1 MFMGK
6 LMAIALC
13 RASNDL
19 PFEERD
25 LALDIL
31 EIGPFD
37 AEGEIWFRDCSDEK
51 EIDFVD
57 VGVLGRV
64 TILWVT
70 VDLS

>member
-1 MFMGK
+1 MGK

-37 AEGEIWFRDCSDEK
+37 AEGEI
-51 EIDFVD
+51 
-57 VGVLGRV
+57 
-64 TILWVT
+64 
-70 VDLS
+70 